1 MDVRTSTQRRWLRSH
16 VSGIVTA
23 LTGEPATTDSDGD
36 HPVRGTTS
44 QAWVRL
50 STGDPCGLHVFA
62 YAARDVPARAAVLRE
77 LNQHNGGRLGT
88 RVAWADGGLVL
99 VDSFLFADAIT
110 EETLTVVIRRVLAL
124 ADQIGPVLTAVHGGT
139 TYLEAS
145 SASAA

>member
-16 VSGIVTA
+16 VASIVTSM
-23 LTGEPATTDSDGD
+23 TGEPATTDSDGD
-36 HPVRGTTS
+36 YPVRGTTS

-50 STGDPCGLHVFA
+50 TTGDPCGVHVFG
-62 YAARDVPARAAVLRE
+62 YAARDVPGRAAVLRE
-77 LNQHNGGRLGT
+77 LNQHNWGRLGT
-88 RVAWADGGLVL
+88 RVAWSDGLVL

-110 EETLTVVIRRVLAL
+110 EETLTLVLRRVLAL
-124 ADQIGPVLTAVHGGT
+124 ADQLGPVLTAVHGGT